1 MWIRASESSG
11 CSRRSSPTPGSS
23 TSGAQTRRAAFSPTF
38 CMSST
43 IRRRAA
49 WPVIVRRSRG
59 RHPCIRLRR
68 LPPDCRRSVQERVPQ
83 YDGLVVRLI
92 VRRVDERQRT
102 FLREGP
108 QLAQQLVLLRELRPV
123 AAAELLPTLRVVR
136 EPFAQLVTGS
146 DFLHPLGEGGVG
158 FLQSTRPQAIDENA
172 RSIARRGCLVG
183 ALDPDLG
190 RAFGAD
196 HLGLPGAIRAVPAPW
211 RALPPGSRGP

>member
-1 MWIRASESSG
+1 MWIRASGSSG

-43 IRRRAA
+43 IRPRAA

-59 RHPCIRLRR
+59 GHPCIRRRR
-68 LPPDCRRSVQERVPQ
+68 LPPDCRSVQERVPQ

-108 QLAQQLVLLRELRPV
+108 QLAEQLVLLRELRAV

-146 DFLHPLGEGGVG
+146 DFLHPLGEGSVG
-158 FLQSTRPQAIDENA
+158 FLQSTRPQAIDENT

-183 ALDPDLG
+183 ALDPDFG
-190 RAFGAD
+190 RAFGTD

-211 RALPPGSRGP
+211 PALPPGSRGP